1 MTHLLRQF
9 VVLADT
15 GNYTRASERL
25 NISQPALSKNIKR
38 LEIEFSC
45 EIIERHNTGC
55 FLTPFGKILYNHAKV
70 IDNEME
76 LLKAELKQALE
87 NHEKHLKIAWGLLW
101 QIMFVSDILLEVEKL
116 SDNTILI
123 TGESGI
129 THLMQDQ
136 LLRGGCDMF
145 LGRIPNERVSK
156 IVHEPLIHS
165 HHRVFAHANHPLY
178 ARCRS
183 GDSVTLD
190 DLSRYKWLIF
200 GSKED
205 LTGYEIPMALKEKV
219 DIHTVYDVNGFMII
233 VQILQ
238 KSDSLILLPYQV
250 EPVLRNYSIYPL
262 RTRDIVFEDFISGI
276 MYRRDM
282 EDNPYLQLVV
292 KAVRSVIARAQL
304 QGLQ

>member
-9 VVLADT
+9 VVLAET

-25 NISQPALSKNIKR
+25 NISQPALSKNMKR
-38 LEIEFSC
+38 LEFEFDC

-55 FLTPFGKILYNHAKV
+55 FLTPYGKVLYNHAKV

-76 LLKAELKQALE
+76 LLKADLLQALE

-101 QIMFVSDILLEVEKL
+101 QIMFVSDILLEVEKQ
-116 SDNTILI
+116 SNNTILI
-123 TGESGI
+123 TGENGI
-129 THLMQDQ
+129 THLMQEQ

-145 LGRIPNERVSK
+145 LGRIPNERDSK
-156 IVHEPLIHS
+156 LVYEPLIDS
-165 HHRVFAHANHPLY
+165 HHRVFAHVNHPLY

-183 GDSVTLD
+183 GDTVTLD
-190 DLSRYKWLIF
+190 DLSSYKWLIF

-219 DIHTVYDVNGFMII
+219 DIHTVIDVNGFLII
-233 VQILQ
+233 MQILQ
-238 KSDSLILLPYQV
+238 KSDSLILLPYQT

-262 RTRDIVFEDFISGI
+262 NTRNLEFENFISGF
-276 MYRRDM
+276 MYRKDM
-282 EDNPYLQLVV
+282 EENPYLQLVV
-292 KAVRSVIARAQL
+292 RAVKSVVARAQL
-304 QGLQ
+304 QVIR